1 MSIFSAEKNVR
12 EDIRSAVPEFFS
24 KLDKLI
30 KEILGVKTNVSRLKT
45 TQQSRDIGDD
55 QNRSDRD
62 VQDNTNERTTN
73 EQSDIRTDFPSTDTN
88 PSLAGNQTSISSNR
102 ANQSPRQ
109 LDNQTNE
116 PINIRIKTDERFGT
130 YNSRG
135 IIKPSQNRSNR
146 HVLSTDTTKAGSSQ
160 SISQTDTTSQ
170 NNARDTTTT
179 QGNIFDAKS
188 QTNEPTNIE
197 STDKNGYETNLIKR
211 IGSNAWVVTGFKKPK
226 YGYGQGHGK
235 TIPTEHQS
243 YSARTGAGA
252 LDKDGTEDNQMVN
265 QSGGATTSDLR
276 TISPIRSRTDV
287 GASDKSKDLVANMV
301 ATDFANDE
309 LTSNRS
315 HKVSIDSLIQ
325 DI

>member
-24 KLDKLI
+24 KLDELI
-30 KEILGVKTNVSRLKT
+30 KEVLGVKTNVSRLKT
-45 TQQSRDIGDD
+45 AQQSRDTGND

-62 VQDNTNERTTN
+62 VQDNTNKRTTN

-179 QGNIFDAKS
+179 QGDIFDAKS
-188 QTNEPTNIE
+188 QTNEPNIE

-211 IGSNAWVVTGFKKPK
+211 IGSNP
-226 YGYGQGHGK
+226 
-235 TIPTEHQS
+235 
-243 YSARTGAGA
+243 
-252 LDKDGTEDNQMVN
+252 
-265 QSGGATTSDLR
+265 
-276 TISPIRSRTDV
+276 
-287 GASDKSKDLVANMV
+287 
-301 ATDFANDE
+301 
-309 LTSNRS
+309 
-315 HKVSIDSLIQ
+315 
-325 DI
+325 